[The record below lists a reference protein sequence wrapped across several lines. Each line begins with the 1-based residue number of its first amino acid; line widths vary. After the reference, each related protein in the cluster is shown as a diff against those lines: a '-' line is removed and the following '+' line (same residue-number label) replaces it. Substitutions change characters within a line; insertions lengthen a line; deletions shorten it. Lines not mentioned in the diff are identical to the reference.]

1 MIVVSNNPELDYYYQ
16 RYQTAREQADRAYD
30 EMQSARQA
38 NHDAREDRNRKRRIM
53 LKHAAH
59 YDTIW
64 NRFYHLCNCN
74 KARIEVL
81 RHEAKNATAS
91 RCAAID
97 AEIDELN
104 QEINDAKNEAKSR
117 ASRANKNAFH
127 QAEYVL
133 ERIRVRYEIATTK
146 YERAEY
152 YCKQCEADYERAKAT
167 HEAYVNQSPN

>member
-16 RYQTAREQADRAYD
+16 KYQTAREQADRAYD

-38 NHDAREDRNRKRRIM
+38 NHDAREDRNRKRHIM

-64 NRFYHLCNCN
+64 SRFYHLRNCN
-74 KARIEVL
+74 KARIETL
-81 RHEAKNATAS
+81 QHEAKYADSSRRTAINDEIEEL
-91 RCAAID
+91 AQ
-97 AEIDELN
+97 EIDT
-104 QEINDAKNEAKSR
+104 AKSEAKRR
-117 ASRANKNAFH
+117 ASKASKTAFY
-127 QAEYVL
+127 QAEFVL
-133 ERIRVRYEIATTK
+133 ERTRTRYEIATTK

-167 HEAYVNQSPN
+167 HEAYVNQPLN